1 MCKKTNILLQLSYQ
15 SYTDKIINICQQKGI
30 LSIPKNKGNNIYINH
45 SNTKCD
51 MSWLRAQPSYV
62 NTKING
68 YRQENLFDWLN

>member
-62 NTKING
+62 NTKIDD
-68 YRQENLFDWLN
+68 Y